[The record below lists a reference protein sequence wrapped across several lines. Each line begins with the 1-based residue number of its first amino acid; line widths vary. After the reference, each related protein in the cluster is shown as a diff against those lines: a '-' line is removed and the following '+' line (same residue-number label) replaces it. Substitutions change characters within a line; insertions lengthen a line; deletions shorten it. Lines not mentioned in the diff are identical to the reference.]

1 LDGGKNRFVKA
12 VTDLTTAFA
21 FAVPHEEAIKIRDDV
36 GFIQAVRAVLTKAVS
51 QQSRP
56 EHGLDAAIRQII
68 SRAVVSDQVVDIF
81 ATAGLKKPDI
91 SILSDKFLAEVKP
104 ATRCNEMPPSA
115 LSKPPL
121 RAAHL
126 RRAG

>member
-1 LDGGKNRFVKA
+1 MGGGKNRFVKA

-21 FAVPHEEAIKIRDDV
+21 LAVPHEEAIKVRDDV
-36 GFIQAVRAVLTKAVS
+36 GFVQAVRAVLTKAVS

-56 EHGLDAAIRQII
+56 EYELDAAIRQII

-81 ATAGLKKPDI
+81 TAAGLKKPDI
-91 SILSDKFLAEVKP
+91 SILSDKSLAEVKP

-115 LSKPPL
+115 LSEPPL
-121 RAAHL
+121 RAARL

>member
-1 LDGGKNRFVKA
+1 MDDGKTRFVKA

-21 FAVPHEEAIKIRDDV
+21 LAVPHEEAIKVRDDV
-36 GFIQAVRAVLTKAVS
+36 GFVQAVRAVLTKAVS

-56 EHGLDAAIRQII
+56 EYELDAAIRQII

-81 ATAGLKKPDI
+81 TAAGLKKPDI

-104 ATRCNEMPPSA
+104 APRCNEMPLSA
-115 LSKPPL
+115 LSEPPL
-121 RAAHL
+121 RAARL